1 MSKLVNSILN
11 YIRPLT
17 KYAWVFLIAILF
29 LVVAYFGYKRFATPA
44 ISNSVY
50 KDVAN
55 ASSRGTNADIYFF
68 HADWCPYCKKAAP
81 EWKKF
86 MDQYNSQNV
95 NGYMIVAH
103 DIDCTADSGNNSD
116 PEVAA
121 IVKKFNIQGYPT
133 IIITTDD
140 GKTINFESKITQ
152 SSLET
157 FVNTVLK

>member
-11 YIRPLT
+11 YIRPFT
-17 KYAWVFLIAILF
+17 KYAWVFVIVILF
-29 LVVAYFGYKRFATPA
+29 LAVAYFGYRRFAAPA
-44 ISNSVY
+44 ISKSVY

-55 ASSRGTNADIYFF
+55 SGSRGLNADIYFF
-68 HADWCPYCKKAAP
+68 HADWCPHCKKAAP
-81 EWKKF
+81 EWQQF
-86 MDQYNSQNV
+86 SDQYNSQNV
-95 NGYMIVAH
+95 NGYTIVAH
-103 DIDCTADSGNNSD
+103 DINCTTDSD

-121 IVKKFNIQGYPT
+121 IVQKFNIQGYPT

-157 FVNTVLK
+157 FVNTVL